1 MTPWVLRLLVVNVGV
16 FFLQLTLPGI
26 TEELAFVPMD
36 VLSRPWTIVTYMF
49 LHNPHGIT
57 HLLFNMIGLFFFGP
71 RVEDRLGPQRFFVL
85 YFLSGI
91 SGAIVSLIFAR
102 YASVIGAS
110 AAVFGIMLAFAM
122 FWPRE
127 RIYIWGVLPVEA
139 RWLVVITTVLALYS
153 GLQGSSGGV
162 ADFAHLGGYAGAFI
176 YLKWLEQTKGAK
188 RFRAKAVPKVA
199 DTLLGKWRE
208 VDPRSVHEVNRDE
221 VNRIL
226 DKINANGLG
235 SLTPQE
241 KLFLSNF
248 VPMDDRKPPA
258 S

>member
-1 MTPWVLRLLVVNVGV
+1 MTPWVKRLLIANVGMY
-16 FFLQLTLPGI
+16 FLQLAAPAV
-26 TEELAFVPMD
+26 TEGLAFVPTE
-36 VLSRPWTIVTYMF
+36 VLLRPWTLITYMF
-49 LHNPHGIT
+49 LHGSIT
-57 HLLFNMIGLFFFGP
+57 HILFNMIGLFFFGP
-71 RVEDRLGPQRFFVL
+71 RVESRLGPGRFFTL

-91 SGAIVSLIFAR
+91 SGALVSLIFAR
-102 YASVIGAS
+102 NAAVIGAS
-110 AAVFGIMLAFAM
+110 AAVFGVMLGFAL

-139 RWLVVITTVLALYS
+139 RWLVVISTVLALAS
-153 GLQGSSGGV
+153 GLQGSTGGV
-162 ADFAHLGGYAGAFI
+162 ADFAHLGGYAGAFV
-176 YLKWLEQTKGAK
+176 YLKWLERAQGVR
-188 RFRAKAVPKVA
+188 RFKTKAVASVA
-199 DTLLGKWRE
+199 PASLGKWRQ
-208 VDPRSVHEVNRDE
+208 VDPKSVHEVNRDE

-248 VPMDDRKPPA
+248 VPPDDRTPSA

>member
-1 MTPWVLRLLVVNVGV
+1 MTPWVLRLLFANIGMYFV
-16 FFLQLTLPGI
+16 QLTLPGLASEMVLVP
-26 TEELAFVPMD
+26 TEILN
-36 VLSRPWTIVTYMF
+36 RPWTLVTYMF
-49 LHNPHGIT
+49 LHGGIM
-57 HLLFNMIGLFFFGP
+57 HILFNMLGLFFFGP
-71 RVEDRLGPQRFFVL
+71 RVEGRLGPQRFIIL

-91 SGAIVSLIFAR
+91 SGAVFSLIFAR
-102 YASVIGAS
+102 YAAVIGAS
-110 AAVFGIMLAFAM
+110 AAVFGVMLAFAM

-139 RWLVVITTVLALYS
+139 RWLVVITTALALYS
-153 GLQGSSGGV
+153 GLQGSTGGV

-176 YLKWLEQTKGAK
+176 YLKYLEQAKGAK
-188 RFRAKAVPKVA
+188 RFKSTAQPKVA
-199 DTLLGKWRE
+199 EALLGKWRE
-208 VDPRSVHEVNRDE
+208 VNTASVHEVNRDE

-226 DKINANGLG
+226 DKINASGLA